1 MSTKAALETV
11 VNALLAPAQPI
22 TAEGMHKPSMQK
34 LIDELYD
41 ANSRGAVLSGIDV
54 SVSVSTGDKVLV
66 IRSGAAKLI
75 DKDVFGNVDGGTP

>member
-1 MSTKAALETV
+1 MTKAALEAL
-11 VNALLAPAQPI
+11 VNALLAPGQPI

-34 LIDELYD
+34 IMDELYD

-54 SVSVSTGDKVLV
+54 VLSLNTSDKVLL

-75 DKDVFGNVDGGTP
+75 DKSVFSNIDGGTP